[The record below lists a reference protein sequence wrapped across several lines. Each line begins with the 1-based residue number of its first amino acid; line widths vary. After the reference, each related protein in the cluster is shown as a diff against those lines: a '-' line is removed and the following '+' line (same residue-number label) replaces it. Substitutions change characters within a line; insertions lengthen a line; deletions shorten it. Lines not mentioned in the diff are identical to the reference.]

1 MAVFHTC
8 PVFPTSYKFGEPPER
23 LRDYEPLAKTCSS
36 FVLRLFAHPS
46 ILEHGRSPY
55 EALPYFIAVALSQ
68 SRLPDVNA
76 LAALT
81 LLERL
86 KTRHPDRFF
95 KEETVPQC
103 VEAESLFLS
112 SYIAATKVLNDDRYG
127 LQFWVRVGQN
137 KFSLEELV
145 QMEKKFLADLDWRTA
160 IDDASLATYEMIL
173 ERRKQTYGSKGWD
186 SLKVWDALNANSDC
200 STSTSS
206 TSQLRGTGT
215 ETSPASSYCSS
226 TPSDPS
232 ISSPVVTAGLLRLQL
247 MESKQNIETIDKRLD
262 ELQLKFKALTS
273 KSPRSTPS
281 ISQKRDSKRHLI
293 KDKLHHAFH

>member
-1 MAVFHTC
+1 MPACQTC
-8 PVFPTSYKFGEPPER
+8 PPLSTSYKSGEPAER

-36 FVLRLFAHPS
+36 FILRLFAPPS
-46 ILEHGRSPY
+46 VLERGRSPY
-55 EALPYFIAVALSQ
+55 EALPYFVAVALSQ

-86 KTRHPDRFF
+86 KARHPDRFF
-95 KEETVPQC
+95 KEGPVPQC
-103 VEAESLFLS
+103 AEAERLFLS

-137 KFSLEELV
+137 KFPLEELV

-160 IDDASLATYEMIL
+160 IDDVSLATYEMIL

-186 SLKVWDALNANSDC
+186 WLKVWDTAASNS
-200 STSTSS
+200 SS
-206 TSQLRGTGT
+206 SEST
-215 ETSPASSYCSS
+215 ETSPASSYCPS

-247 MESKQNIETIDKRLD
+247 MESKQNIETLDKRLD
-262 ELQLKFKALTS
+262 ELQMKFKSMTT
-273 KSPRSTPS
+273 KSPRNTPC
-281 ISQKRDSKRHLI
+281 ISQKHDSKRYSL
-293 KDKLHHAFH
+293 KDKLHRAFH